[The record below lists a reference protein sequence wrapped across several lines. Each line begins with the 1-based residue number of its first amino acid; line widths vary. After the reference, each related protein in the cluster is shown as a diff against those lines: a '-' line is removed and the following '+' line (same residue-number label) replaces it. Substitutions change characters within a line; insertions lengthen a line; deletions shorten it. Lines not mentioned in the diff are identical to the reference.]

1 MWSLLRAAGQTGGP
15 FPAAMLWQ
23 LDVIL
28 APRAEVSSCAGL
40 NSTDTHGGT
49 CSRVCPFVC
58 VQVCAR
64 LPHKHAQQLRAWR
77 RPVTRLTKPANS

>member
-40 NSTDTHGGT
+40 NSTDVTAA
-49 CSRVCPFVC
+49 RAAVC
-58 VQVCAR
+58 VRLCVYECAR
-64 LPHKHAQQLRAWR
+64 ACRTSMP
-77 RPVTRLTKPANS
+77 SS